1 MTAAPKA
8 PAGTIMTQDAHTHSI
23 TIALSEPVP
32 AEVAVGDDFV
42 LKLEISCAAGCDLSG
57 MPLTVT
63 DPDGQMT
70 ARAVDAPE
78 QESAQTREIALRAP
92 LRVGEQ
98 AWSLRLGPHESAGV
112 PHAESTLAVRVRVLP
127 HATSLAVWAVPS
139 PVVMGERFRVKVGA
153 KSSAA
158 CPLAGRKILVSDPTG
173 AVIGEGNLGE
183 APWPGT
189 SALYWT
195 EVELA
200 APAREG
206 LLWCAASFAADEV
219 EIPHEG
225 TSSKFSVAIVRPPEH
240 RLTVKVLEKDTH
252 APIEDA
258 QVRLGPYGAATDPS
272 GQAEV
277 AMPKGTFD
285 LTVWKV
291 GYEAP
296 SLTVEVQDDVTVRV
310 EAVIVPPENP
320 DAAWLM

>member
-1 MTAAPKA
+1 M
-8 PAGTIMTQDAHTHSI
+8 IMTKDAQTHST
-23 TIALSEPVP
+23 TIELSEPAPSEVP
-32 AEVAVGDDFV
+32 VGSDFV
-42 LKLEISCAAGCDLSG
+42 LKLEVSCQAGCDLSG
-57 MPLTVT
+57 MPVTVT
-63 DPDGQMT
+63 DPDGLTIAMAAE
-70 ARAVDAPE
+70 ARD
-78 QESAQTREIALRAP
+78 IALRAP

-98 AWSLRLGPHESAGV
+98 TWSVRLGPHESAGV
-112 PHAESTLAVRVRVLP
+112 LHAECTLPVSVRVKP

-139 PVVMGERFRVKVGA
+139 PVVTGERFSIKVGA

-158 CPLAGRKILVSDPTG
+158 CALKGRKILVSDPTG
-173 AVIGEGNLGE
+173 AVIGQGRLGD

-189 SALYWT
+189 DALYWT
-195 EVELA
+195 EVELP

-206 LLWCAASFAADEV
+206 LFWCAASFAADEI
-219 EIPHEG
+219 ETPHEG
-225 TSSKFSVAIVRPPEH
+225 TSSRFSVAIVKPPEH
-240 RLTVKVLEKDTH
+240 RLTVEVLEKDTH

-296 SLTVEVQDDVTVRV
+296 SMTVEVQDDVTVRV
-310 EAVIVPPENP
+310 EAVVVPPENP
-320 DAAWLM
+320 DAAWIM

>member
-1 MTAAPKA
+1 
-8 PAGTIMTQDAHTHSI
+8 
-23 TIALSEPVP
+23 
-32 AEVAVGDDFV
+32 VAVGDDFA
-42 LKLEISCAAGCDLSG
+42 LKLAVSCPAGCDLSG
-57 MPLTVT
+57 MPLSVT
-63 DPDGQMT
+63 DPDGRVT
-70 ARAVDAPE
+70 AIAADAAD
-78 QESAQTREIALRAP
+78 QDSAETRDIALRAP

-98 AWSLRLGPHESAGV
+98 VWNVRLGPHESAGV
-112 PHAESTLAVRVRVLP
+112 QHAESTLTVRVTVKP

-139 PVVMGERFRVKVGA
+139 PVVMGERFTIKVGA
-153 KSSAA
+153 KSSGA
-158 CPLAGRKILVSDPTG
+158 CVLAGRKILVSDPAG
-173 AVIGEGNLGE
+173 AVIGEGKLGE

-189 SALYWT
+189 HALYWT

-206 LLWCAASFAADEV
+206 LFWCAASFAADVV
-219 EIPHEG
+219 ESPHEG
-225 TSSKFSVAIVRPPEH
+225 TSSRFSVAIVRPPEH

-296 SLTVEVQDDVTVRV
+296 SLTVEVQDDVTIRI
-310 EAVIVPPENP
+310 EAVIVPPEDP

>member
-1 MTAAPKA
+1 MTAAMKA
-8 PAGTIMTQDAHTHSI
+8 SAGTIMTKDARTHSI
-23 TIALSEPVP
+23 TIALSEPAP
-32 AEVAVGDDFV
+32 AEVAVGGDFV
-42 LKLEISCAAGCDLSG
+42 LKLAVSCPAGCDLSG
-57 MPLTVT
+57 MPLTIT
-63 DPDGQMT
+63 DPDGQVT
-70 ARAVDAPE
+70 ATAADGPD
-78 QESAQTREIALRAP
+78 QESAKIRDIALSAP

-98 AWSLRLGPHESAGV
+98 AWSLRFGPHESAGV
-112 PHAESTLAVRVRVLP
+112 LHAESALPVRVRVKP

-139 PVVMGERFRVKVGA
+139 PVVMGERFRIKAGA

-158 CPLAGRKILVSDPTG
+158 CALAGRKILVSDPAG
-173 AVIGEGNLGE
+173 AVIAEGYLGE

-206 LLWCAASFAADEV
+206 LFWCAASFAADEV
-219 EIPHEG
+219 ETPHEG
-225 TSSKFSVAIVRPPEH
+225 TSSRFSVAIVRPPEH
-240 RLTVKVLEKDTH
+240 RLTVRVLEKDTL

-291 GYEAP
+291 GYETP
-296 SLTVEVQDDVTVRV
+296 IMTVDVQNDVTVRV

-320 DAAWLM
+320 DAAWIM